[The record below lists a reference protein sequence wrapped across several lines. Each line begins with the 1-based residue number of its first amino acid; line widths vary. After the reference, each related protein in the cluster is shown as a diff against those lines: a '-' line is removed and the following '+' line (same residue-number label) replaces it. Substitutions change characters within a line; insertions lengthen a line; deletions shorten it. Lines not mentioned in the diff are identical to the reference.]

1 MSESMTCQEFHAELD
16 AHLAG
21 SLAQPDAARCA
32 RHAETC
38 SECAMALEVRRRLS
52 AEPLADLE
60 ARAPSHLV
68 QSLWPR
74 ISEHLAGLNSAP
86 APPPDRRRSRWT
98 WGRSWLTPA
107 LAATVVL
114 FVFAGGWMF
123 GEIRQLRRQHGE
135 MTARLR
141 QQDLLLADYH
151 QQATEGLAT
160 RAMDRIDRAG
170 WGGLLTGGRELTA
183 AELLARLQTLPPETV
198 LLEPDQLQRLLQRL
212 PRWETAWG
220 NKASAAVQAGDAL
233 RASEVIRIIDTLD
246 LPPDLTISR
255 RRLLNLTSL
264 GIRADADRIRAAN
277 TE

>member
-1 MSESMTCQEFHAELD
+1 
-16 AHLAG
+16 
-21 SLAQPDAARCA
+21 
-32 RHAETC
+32 
-38 SECAMALEVRRRLS
+38 
-52 AEPLADLE
+52 
-60 ARAPSHLV
+60 
-68 QSLWPR
+68 
-74 ISEHLAGLNSAP
+74 
-86 APPPDRRRSRWT
+86 
-98 WGRSWLTPA
+98 
-107 LAATVVL
+107 
-114 FVFAGGWMF
+114 
-123 GEIRQLRRQHGE
+123 
-135 MTARLR
+135 
-141 QQDLLLADYH
+141 LLADYH